1 MSTGKEGV
9 DIGVDTRKEMQEEGH
24 VGSAELEEK
33 RGSREWLEYFLR
45 NGWKLQYNK
54 SQGRVRLWKTVG
66 GKKLWVSVPKNS
78 EAFQYALELL
88 ESAEKAREADVKR
101 AEAMEKVRLDKRRP
115 LIARELEDQAWFKN
129 LIYELGKNAFNLLIK
144 HSDLSEEELTYEG
157 WEKARD
163 KLVAKLREIYE
174 FWESNPTLRELGYEY
189 RRVLVERDAA
199 VKVANDLR
207 VALREALSMVQAA
220 ITLMPKD
227 ALEKFMML
235 TAMSD
240 LARYVPRELD
250 MVLSGGR

>member
-1 MSTGKEGV
+1 MAEGSREGV
-9 DIGVDTRKEMQEEGH
+9 PERSAREVSGEG
-24 VGSAELEEK
+24 GGDSGREWT
-33 RGSREWLEYFLR
+33 REWLESMLSD
-45 NGWKLQYNK
+45 GWKLSVDKRGYM
-54 SQGRVRLWKTVG
+54 RLYKNVG
-66 GKKLWVSVPKNS
+66 GKRKWIHVPADT
-78 EAFQYALELL
+78 EAHEYALEL
-88 ESAEKAREADVKR
+88 RR
-101 AEAMEKVRLDKRRP
+101 AEDEAKEEDLKRSKQIEQQRLDKRKP
-115 LIARELEDQAWFKN
+115 LVAREIEDQAWFKN
-129 LIYELGKNAFNLLIK
+129 LVYELGKNAFNLLIK
-144 HSDLSEEELTYEG
+144 HTDLSEEELTYEG

-240 LARYVPRELD
+240 LARYVPKELD
-250 MVLSGGR
+250 LVLSGGR